1 MTSIK
6 DIFNS
11 FIDTLFPRI
20 CPVCNN
26 VLLSHEKHICTKC
39 RIDIPITRY
48 HMQEFNAM
56 EQLFAGKTPI
66 EKAVGYFFY
75 EKGNPYS
82 NILHNI
88 KYRNNP
94 QLGQYVAKLFAQE
107 LLSRDIFK
115 DIDCIIPVPLHH
127 RKKIQRGYNQSEYIA
142 KGFSEVFD
150 IPVHNNIIIAHKSH
164 ESQTNKGIYE
174 RWLNTQN
181 IFSAQNTQVLE
192 NKHVLIV
199 DDVVTTGATLLSA
212 ALTIASVPNIKI
224 SLATL
229 GVARLE

>member
-107 LLSRDIFK
+107 LLSRDIFR

>member
-6 DIFNS
+6 DIFNG

-107 LLSRDIFK
+107 LLSRDIFR

-174 RWLNTQN
+174 RWLNTQY
-181 IFSAQNTQVLE
+181 IFSAQDTQVLE

>member
-107 LLSRDIFK
+107 LLSRNIFRN
-115 DIDCIIPVPLHH
+115 IDCIIPVPLHH

-181 IFSAQNTQVLE
+181 IFSAQDTQVLE

>member
-6 DIFNS
+6 DIFNG

-107 LLSRDIFK
+107 LLSRDIFR

-181 IFSAQNTQVLE
+181 IFSAQDTQVLE

>member
-181 IFSAQNTQVLE
+181 IFSAHDTQVLE

>member
-107 LLSRDIFK
+107 LLSRDIFR

-142 KGFSEVFD
+142 KGFSEVLD

-181 IFSAQNTQVLE
+181 IFSAQDTQVLE

>member
-115 DIDCIIPVPLHH
+115 DIDCIIPVPLHY

-142 KGFSEVFD
+142 RGFSEVFD

>member
-39 RIDIPITRY
+39 CIDIPITRY

-82 NILHNI
+82 NILHN
-88 KYRNNP
+88 
-94 QLGQYVAKLFAQE
+94 
-107 LLSRDIFK
+107 
-115 DIDCIIPVPLHH
+115 
-127 RKKIQRGYNQSEYIA
+127 
-142 KGFSEVFD
+142 
-150 IPVHNNIIIAHKSH
+150 
-164 ESQTNKGIYE
+164 
-174 RWLNTQN
+174 
-181 IFSAQNTQVLE
+181 
-192 NKHVLIV
+192 
-199 DDVVTTGATLLSA
+199 
-212 ALTIASVPNIKI
+212 
-224 SLATL
+224 
-229 GVARLE
+229 

>member
-39 RIDIPITRY
+39 RIDIPISRY

-107 LLSRDIFK
+107 LLSRDIFR

-181 IFSAQNTQVLE
+181 IFSAQDTQVLE

>member
-107 LLSRDIFK
+107 LLSRNIFR

-181 IFSAQNTQVLE
+181 IFSAQDTQVLE

>member
-107 LLSRDIFK
+107 LLSRDIFR

-181 IFSAQNTQVLE
+181 IFSAQDTQVLE

>member
-107 LLSRDIFK
+107 LLSRDIFR

-142 KGFSEVFD
+142 KGFSEVFN

-181 IFSAQNTQVLE
+181 IFSAQDTQVIE
-192 NKHVLIV
+192 N
-199 DDVVTTGATLLSA
+199 
-212 ALTIASVPNIKI
+212 
-224 SLATL
+224 
-229 GVARLE
+229 

>member
-39 RIDIPITRY
+39 CIDIPITRY

-107 LLSRDIFK
+107 LLSRDIFR

-181 IFSAQNTQVLE
+181 IFSAQDTQVLE

>member
-107 LLSRDIFK
+107 LLSRDIFR

-181 IFSAQNTQVLE
+181 IFSAQDTQVLE

-224 SLATL
+224 SLATI

>member
-107 LLSRDIFK
+107 LLSRDIFR

-142 KGFSEVFD
+142 KGFSDVFD

-181 IFSAQNTQVLE
+181 IFSAQNTHVLE

>member
-11 FIDTLFPRI
+11 FLDILFPRI

-39 RIDIPITRY
+39 HIDIPRTRY
-48 HMQEFNAM
+48 HMQDFNAM

-82 NILHNI
+82 NILHDI
-88 KYRNNP
+88 KYRNKP
-94 QLGQYVAKLFAQE
+94 QLGQHVAKLFAQE
-107 LLSRDIFK
+107 LISQDIFK

-127 RKKIQRGYNQSEYIA
+127 RKKTQRGYNQSEYIA

-150 IPVHNNIIIAHKSH
+150 IPVYNDIIVAHKSH

-181 IFSAQNTQVLE
+181 IFSAHDTQAIE

-212 ALTIASVPNIKI
+212 ALTIASVPGIKI

>member
-6 DIFNS
+6 DIFNG
-11 FIDTLFPRI
+11 FLDTLFPRI
-20 CPVCNN
+20 CPVCNK
-26 VLLSHEKHICTKC
+26 VLLSHEKHLCTKC
-39 RIDIPITRY
+39 HIDIPRTRY
-48 HMQEFNAM
+48 HLQDFNAM

-82 NILHNI
+82 NILHDI
-88 KYRNNP
+88 KYRNKP
-94 QLGQYVAKLFAQE
+94 QLGQHVAKLFAQE
-107 LLSRDIFK
+107 LISQDIFK

-127 RKKIQRGYNQSEYIA
+127 RKKTQRGYNQSEYIA

-150 IPVHNNIIIAHKSH
+150 IPVYNDIIVAHKSH

-181 IFSAQNTQVLE
+181 IFSAHDTQTIE
-192 NKHVLIV
+192 NKHILIV

-212 ALTIASVPNIKI
+212 ALTIASVPGIKI

>member
-107 LLSRDIFK
+107 LLSLDIFR

-181 IFSAQNTQVLE
+181 IFSAQDTQVLE

>member
-107 LLSRDIFK
+107 LLSRDIFR

-181 IFSAQNTQVLE
+181 IFSAQDTQVLE

-229 GVARLE
+229 GVARLK

>member
-107 LLSRDIFK
+107 LLSRDIFR

-142 KGFSEVFD
+142 KGFSDVFD

-181 IFSAQNTQVLE
+181 IFSAQDTQVLE

-212 ALTIASVPNIKI
+212 TLTIASVPNIKI

>member
-115 DIDCIIPVPLHH
+115 DIDCIIPIPLHH

-181 IFSAQNTQVLE
+181 IFSAQDTQVLE

>member
-107 LLSRDIFK
+107 LLSRDIFR

-142 KGFSEVFD
+142 KGFSEVFN

-181 IFSAQNTQVLE
+181 IFSAQDTQVLE

-229 GVARLE
+229 GVAKLE

>member
-107 LLSRDIFK
+107 LLSRDIFR

-142 KGFSEVFD
+142 KGFSEVFN

-181 IFSAQNTQVLE
+181 IFSAQDTQVLE
-192 NKHVLIV
+192 NKHILIV

-229 GVARLE
+229 GVAKLE

>member
-11 FIDTLFPRI
+11 FVDTLFPRI

-107 LLSRDIFK
+107 LLSRDIFR

-181 IFSAQNTQVLE
+181 IFSAQDTQVLE

>member
-107 LLSRDIFK
+107 LLSRDIFR

-142 KGFSEVFD
+142 RGFSEVFD

-181 IFSAQNTQVLE
+181 IFSAQDTQVLE

>member
-107 LLSRDIFK
+107 LLSRDIFR

-142 KGFSEVFD
+142 KGFSDVFD

-181 IFSAQNTQVLE
+181 IFSAQDTQVLE

>member
-1 MTSIK
+1 MTTIK
-6 DIFNS
+6 DIGNCLL
-11 FIDTLFPRI
+11 DTLFPRM

-26 VLLSHEKHICTKC
+26 ALLSHEKHLCTKC
-39 RIDIPITRY
+39 HIDIPRTRN
-48 HMQEFNAM
+48 HLQDFNAM

-82 NILHNI
+82 NILHSI
-88 KYRNNP
+88 KYRNKP
-94 QLGQYVAKLFAQE
+94 QLGQHLAKLFAKE
-107 LLSRDIFK
+107 LFNSDIFK
-115 DIDCIIPVPLHH
+115 DIDCIIPVPLHY
-127 RKKIQRGYNQSEYIA
+127 RKEIQRGYNQSEYIA

-150 IPVHNNIIIAHKSH
+150 IPVYNDIIVAHKSH
-164 ESQTNKGIYE
+164 ESQTNKGVYE
-174 RWLNTQN
+174 RWMNTQD
-181 IFSAQNTQVLE
+181 IFSAQNTQLIE

-199 DDVVTTGATLLSA
+199 DDVITTGATLLSA
-212 ALTIASVPNIKI
+212 ALTIASIPNIKI

>member
-107 LLSRDIFK
+107 LLSRDIFR

-181 IFSAQNTQVLE
+181 IFSAQDTQVLE

-212 ALTIASVPNIKI
+212 TLTIASVPNIKI

>member
-107 LLSRDIFK
+107 LLSRDIFR

-174 RWLNTQN
+174 RWLNTQI
-181 IFSAQNTQVLE
+181 IFSAQNTHVLE

>member
-1 MTSIK
+1 MMSIK

-107 LLSRDIFK
+107 LLSRNIFRN
-115 DIDCIIPVPLHH
+115 IDCIIPVPLHH

-192 NKHVLIV
+192 NKHILIV